1 MGKIHSKFAKLSVM
15 GSILMCLT
23 TSSFAVE
30 NNFEIE
36 ASNDEEA
43 FLIRRI
49 AEFWKDGDF
58 AIVKSQI
65 EDFFQKYPD
74 SHLKDYF
81 QGILGDLYLQ
91 ENNYQAALT
100 AYSKI
105 NDTSVKDKIFLN
117 KLQCLYELS
126 HYGKLSTEALPFLEN
141 LPESCVDRKDE
152 FHFLIAESL
161 FRQALTLDNVAL
173 RTELMKKAQPF
184 YQSLLSSSYAEVSS
198 LALAEIYRVVGSHEI
213 ASNLYLELSK
223 SNPEKQEAL
232 LYQAGAM
239 QAHFDKEGAL
249 GTFEKVIAMNGER
262 ASEAAYNRL
271 VLLFET
277 EKYEEVIEKYEQV
290 KESADEPDLATINYI
305 VGKSYFAL
313 DNFQNALAPLKECI
327 ESQDSPSPQLR
338 NALLLSMTCAH
349 HMYDETMFEH
359 SYEKFEALYP
369 ADSEL
374 PKAIFMHAM
383 ILKENGNS
391 IVAEEKLKLLMLAF
405 STFDDQENLIYEYSF
420 LTHENEKWN
429 ESYKTLSAYLNQFP
443 ESIRI
448 DSAWKLFLSSSL
460 HLYQESM
467 NSNHISY
474 SKKQFQSDLMKILE
488 VEDLLTVDQKMEY
501 QLLYATI
508 AYELG
513 NYQNSH
519 DYLHRYILT
528 HQRDETH
535 PEFVARAHYIAALC
549 HEQMNTKYTDFS
561 THLEAAIKLHPEVHD
576 TSANHLR
583 LFNAFISLSGEIG
596 MDDELE
602 VTQEDQK
609 QEFKGLAADHLYRA
623 IALNET
629 PIKGENKLWLANY
642 YYDCIKHRADKD
654 WRSIPTKESAHSE
667 WIERGMMLY
676 GQVLITEQS
685 TLVMFTKDSLALEP
699 ETLKYAELAEVSGDN
714 ALKISLIKNLIQQQN
729 NHPNWDWKF
738 EKETLYEL
746 ACSYEAS
753 GDYEKALET
762 FTFLRNKSN
771 RLQNPLD
778 TFSTFHSARLQFA
791 MLDEAAKVEHNES
804 VISILN
810 YLKELQI
817 RKNAYLEP
825 IHLEA
830 ALEYAQIRSILAAN
844 YEKESRHIFF
854 LKRMKEDFSSADD
867 NLSKEYHRLL
877 GQDPKKQALFQNYMK
892 FVDAEIY
899 RLHGKQKFKEEKLAE
914 MEEYNENSLALFNEI
929 KDLPT
934 TPKELH
940 KRVCES
946 IEEIN
951 RLIRY

>member
-1 MGKIHSKFAKLSVM
+1 MGKIHSKFAKLSIM
-15 GSILMCLT
+15 SSMLMCLT
-23 TSSFAVE
+23 TSSFALD
-30 NNFEIE
+30 NHFEIE

-65 EDFFQKYPD
+65 EDFFQKYPE

-91 ENNYQAALT
+91 ENNYKEALT

-105 NDTSVKDKIFLN
+105 EDNSVKDKIFLN

-126 HYGKLSTEALPFLEN
+126 RYAALSTEALPFLEN
-141 LPESCVDRKDE
+141 LPASCVDRKDE

-161 FRQALTLDNVAL
+161 FRQALTIDNVEL
-173 RTELMKKAQPF
+173 REELMKKAQPF
-184 YQSLLSSSYAEVSS
+184 YQSLLSSSYSEVSS
-198 LALAEIYRVVGSHEI
+198 LALAEIYRVIGSHEI
-213 ASNLYLELSK
+213 ASNLYLELSR
-223 SNPEKQEAL
+223 SNPKKQEAL

-249 GTFEKVIAMNGER
+249 STFEKVIAMGGKR
-262 ASEAAYNRL
+262 APEAAYNRL

-277 EKYEEVIEKYEQV
+277 EKYEEVINHFQEV
-290 KESADEPDLATINYI
+290 KANANENDLATINYI
-305 VGKSYFAL
+305 IGKSYFAL
-313 DNFQNALAPLKECI
+313 DNFQNAMAPLKECI

-349 HMYDETMFEH
+349 QMYDETIFEH

-369 ADSEL
+369 EDSEL

-383 ILKENGNS
+383 ILKENGNP
-391 IVAEEKLKLLMLAF
+391 IAAEEKLKLLMLAF
-405 STFDDQENLIYEYSF
+405 STFDDQENLIYEYSY

-429 ESYKTLSAYLNQFP
+429 ESYKTLSVYLSQFP
-443 ESIRI
+443 ESVRV

-460 HLYQESM
+460 HLYQESLV
-467 NSNHISY
+467 SDEISY
-474 SKKQFQSDLMKILE
+474 SKRQFHSDLNTILE

-501 QLLYATI
+501 QLLYAAI

-513 NYQNSH
+513 NYQDAH
-519 DYLHRYILT
+519 DYLHRYILS
-528 HQRDETH
+528 HQKDETH
-535 PEFVARAHYIAALC
+535 PEFVARAHYVAALC
-549 HEQMNTKYTDFS
+549 HEQMNSSYTDFS

-576 TSANHLR
+576 SSANHLR

-596 MDDELE
+596 MDQGLE
-602 VTQEDQK
+602 ITQEDQR

-623 IALNET
+623 VSLNET
-629 PIKGENKLWLANY
+629 PIKNENKLWLANY
-642 YYDCIKHRADKD
+642 YYDRLKHQSEKD
-654 WRSIPTKESAHSE
+654 WRTVPTKGGDHFE
-667 WIERGMMLY
+667 WVERGMMLY
-676 GQVLITEQS
+676 AQVLTEESNSLVSITES
-685 TLVMFTKDSLALEP
+685 SLSLEP
-699 ETLKYAELAEVSGDN
+699 EILKYAELAEVNQDGE
-714 ALKISLIKNLIQQQN
+714 LKITLIKNLIEQQN
-729 NHPNWDWKF
+729 NHPDWNWKF
-738 EKETLYEL
+738 EKETLYQL
-746 ACSYEAS
+746 ACSYELN

-762 FTFLRNKSN
+762 FAFLRNKSN

-791 MLDEAAKVEHNES
+791 MLDDAAKVEHNES

-830 ALEYAQIRSILAAN
+830 ALEYAQIRGVLSAN
-844 YEKESRHIFF
+844 FEAESRHIFF

-877 GQDPKKQALFQNYMK
+877 GQDAKKQALFQNYMK
-892 FVDAEIY
+892 FIDAEVC
-899 RLHGKQKFKEEKLAE
+899 RLHGKQKYKEEKLAE
-914 MEEYNENSLALFNEI
+914 MEEYHEKSLALFNEI

-940 KRVCES
+940 KRICAS

-951 RLIRY
+951 RLTRY